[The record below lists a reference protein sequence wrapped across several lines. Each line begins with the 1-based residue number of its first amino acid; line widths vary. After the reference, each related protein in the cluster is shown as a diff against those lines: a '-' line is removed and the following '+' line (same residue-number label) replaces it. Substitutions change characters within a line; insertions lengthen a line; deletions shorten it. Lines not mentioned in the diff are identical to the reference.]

1 VHLRVQLKFTSITY
15 AVQSP
20 PKTFVASTNV
30 AVLIDP
36 VTKGWKEEL
45 IKAEFSED
53 EAKVITGIPLSPGL
67 PPDRMFWRGT
77 IDGRFTVRSA
87 YHLGKET
94 EAMEAGQC
102 SYVGEGVEVWKAIWA
117 LQVPSPVKLFI
128 WRACHNILPTR
139 VNLTQ
144 KKVLEDSSCP
154 CCGEAVETICHTFWE
169 CPVARVVWGGN
180 SSIFHK
186 CQWAGNDFKLLL
198 KYCLERVSREELD
211 LMAVVSRRI
220 WLRRNSLIF

>member
-1 VHLRVQLKFTSITY
+1 VGGLGFRDLVMFNKALLAKQGWRLLQDPSSLPASILKAKYFPNSNFLGAKLGSRPSFAWRSLFNARDLLLQGIMWRVGYGRSINIWGDKWLLTSITY

-20 PKTFVASTNV
+20 PKTFAASTNV

-36 VTKGWKEEL
+36 ATKGWKEEL

-53 EAKVITGIPLSPGL
+53 EAKVITGIPLSPSL
-67 PPDRMFWRGT
+67 PPDRMFWIGT

-117 LQVPSPVKLFI
+117 LQV
-128 WRACHNILPTR
+128 
-139 VNLTQ
+139 
-144 KKVLEDSSCP
+144 SSK
-154 CCGEAVETICHTFWE
+154 
-169 CPVARVVWGGN
+169 
-180 SSIFHK
+180 SSEVIYL
-186 CQWAGNDFKLLL
+186 A
-198 KYCLERVSREELD
+198 
-211 LMAVVSRRI
+211 
-220 WLRRNSLIF
+220 SLS